1 MVEEIKVEGMEQ
13 LTEALT
19 AMKGKIDSGSVPEV
33 TSSDNGKV
41 LKASYSEGEGSAS
54 WGDIPAEVPA
64 VTSSDNGKVL
74 KATYSEG
81 AGSYGW
87 GSIESGSN
95 YDFYN
100 DRATHIGNFNT
111 VSGQTVSA
119 KPILTMEVD
128 ISGNLYPGN
137 GNVNVDIASL
147 PNNAIILDAVI
158 YGSASGNIVCVKP
171 TYMIHN
177 PDTAPANSSWN
188 IFVGANAS
196 FDTISMSK
204 LFVTYID
211 MTEV

>member
-137 GNVNVDIASL
+137 GNVNV
-147 PNNAIILDAVI
+147 
-158 YGSASGNIVCVKP
+158 
-171 TYMIHN
+171 
-177 PDTAPANSSWN
+177 
-188 IFVGANAS
+188 
-196 FDTISMSK
+196 
-204 LFVTYID
+204 
-211 MTEV
+211 